1 MAGLSARTEEA
12 VNERAPGAASGNT
25 IGAEP
30 GARLPDWVYPVSR
43 YLAVLAVLM
52 VTVWLSANHLPANSS
67 YPGMKPVP
75 FKGDFLVEGWMR
87 WDAGWYAGISDR
99 GYSYTPGEASSVAF
113 FPSYPMAMRAVQV
126 FVQDPSHVLAGILV
140 TVLCGLAA
148 SVVVY
153 RWCRSVPVSG
163 AMTAGQRV
171 AAARTALLVVLLFP
185 YAWYLYGAIY
195 ADALFLL
202 AVAGAFLLLERDRPV
217 LAGLVAIVATAG
229 RPVGTGVII
238 GLVAVVLERRRAVEL
253 PFLDSV
259 RDLGWRG
266 AVTLVRERAAGRKGA
281 LVTGVL
287 GVRIAPRR
295 LRWRDTGVL
304 LSVVGLGGW
313 MLYLGG
319 AFGNPFLFI
328 DVQSAPGWVQPQ
340 GPRTWFKVPWLANVR
355 HLFEYVMNPHE
366 YWDLMLLT
374 LGWTFQALLVIGAL
388 CLVPAVIRRVGW
400 GYAAYVIGVVAIPL
414 LGSKDWQG
422 TGRYLLAAFPV
433 YFVVGG
439 WLAERPRLRLA
450 VLTASGLM
458 LVFLASA
465 FARGFYLA

>member
-1 MAGLSARTEEA
+1 MAGLSAETEDGVSVPA
-12 VNERAPGAASGNT
+12 TGDPPAGGTGSG
-25 IGAEP
+25 G
-30 GARLPDWVYPVSR
+30 RLPEWAYPVTR
-43 YLAVLAVLM
+43 YLAVLAGLTA
-52 VTVWLSANHLPANSS
+52 TVWLSAFHLPGNVA

-75 FKGDFLVEGWMR
+75 FKGDFVLEGWMR
-87 WDAGWYAGISDR
+87 WDAGWYAGISR
-99 GYSYTPGEASSVAF
+99 HGYSYTPGQASSVAF
-113 FPSYPMAMRAVQV
+113 FPSYPLAMRAVQAV
-126 FVQDPSHVLAGILV
+126 VQDPSHVLAGILV
-140 TVLCGLAA
+140 TIACGLAA

-153 RWCRSVPVSG
+153 RWSRSVTVSP
-163 AMTAGQRV
+163 AATVAQRI

-202 AVAGAFLLLERDRPV
+202 AVSAAFLLLERDRPV

-266 AVTLVRERAAGRKGA
+266 AAVLVRERAGGRPGA
-281 LVTGVL
+281 LLAGVL
-287 GVRIAPRR
+287 GVRLAPRR
-295 LRWRDTGVL
+295 LRGRDAGVL
-304 LSVVGLGGW
+304 LSAAGLGGW
-313 MLYLGG
+313 MLYLGNV
-319 AFGNPFLFI
+319 FGNPFLFI

-340 GPRTWFKVPWLANVR
+340 GPRTWFKVPWLANLQHLHEYVR
-355 HLFEYVMNPHE
+355 HPHE
-366 YWDLMLLT
+366 HWDLLVLT
-374 LGWTFQALLVIGAL
+374 LGWTFQALLVLGAL

-433 YFVVGG
+433 YFVVGW
-439 WLAERPRLRLA
+439 WLSGRPRLRVG
-450 VLTASGLM
+450 VLTASAVVLI
-458 LVFLASA
+458 FLASA